1 MRQGRSETGKF
12 LPYTMDQKYDLYVEE
27 YNKAEKSLA
36 KRGKSMYLEKM
47 NKAQFTA
54 RIIAEE
60 NSGRKAGAKFVRDFV
75 DASKYETTRDR
86 AKAVKVAFKELTGED
101 FSIAAIRMQTK
112 KVVSAWELLKDEYK
126 AMRFSGL
133 SAGAA
138 ADIISWYYFGSE

>member
-1 MRQGRSETGKF
+1 MRQGRGETGRF

-27 YNKAEKSLA
+27 YNKAEKSMA

-86 AKAVKVAFKELTGED
+86 AKAVKIAFKELTGED
-101 FSIAAIRMQTK
+101 FTIASIRMQTK
-112 KVVSAWELLKDEYK
+112 KVVAALEQLKGEYK
-126 AMRFSGL
+126 TLRESGL
-133 SAGAA
+133 GAA
-138 ADIISWYYFGSE
+138 EASDIISWYYFGSE